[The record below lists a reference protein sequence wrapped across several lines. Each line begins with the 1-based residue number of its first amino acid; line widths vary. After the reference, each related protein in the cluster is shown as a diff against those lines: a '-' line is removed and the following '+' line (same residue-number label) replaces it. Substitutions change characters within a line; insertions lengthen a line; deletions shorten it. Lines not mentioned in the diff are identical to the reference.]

1 MGFNSA
7 EVEDTAGQST
17 LNLLLRYLL
26 KHPQKLTEQVDLE
39 VDETGQVAEMEVES
53 INCLELFPSKI
64 THSR

>member
-7 EVEDTAGQST
+7 EVEDAAGQST

-39 VDETGQVAEMEVES
+39 VDETGQVAE
-53 INCLELFPSKI
+53 L
-64 THSR
+64 